1 MTKTMGMVLPPQTIG
16 IMGGG
21 QLGRM
26 LAISARQMG
35 YKVII
40 LEPKAD
46 CPAKD
51 FANKHIIANYD
62 DKNAL
67 DLLGLEADIITT
79 EFENVPAQSMKYLS
93 QFKPVYPRHNALL
106 ISQNRLK
113 EKQFFNQVGI
123 YTTEYYEIRYTTDI
137 DLVNVSIYPAILKTT
152 TLGYDGK
159 GQIPVN
165 NKEDLIAAFNTLR
178 QTECILEKKLK
189 ISKEVSVI
197 VARNMKESCTYDIVE
212 NTHKNG
218 ILDIS
223 IAPARINENLKN
235 ELQDWAI
242 AIVNQLDY
250 IGVLAIEFFI
260 TPENKIIA
268 NEMAPRPHNSG
279 HHTIDACITSQ
290 FEQQIRSIC
299 NLKLGNS
306 ALHSQAI
313 MLNLLSDIYKSPSNM
328 LYPAWDKVLAKYD
341 NVKLHLYDKHLST
354 ALLGRKMGHLTF
366 IGKDIDILLKQA
378 EEVKL
383 SFYK

>member
-1 MTKTMGMVLPPQTIG
+1 MVLPPQTIG

-123 YTTEYYEIRYTTDI
+123 HTTEYYEIRYTTDI
-137 DLVNVSIYPAILKTT
+137 ELVNVSIYPAILKTT

-165 NKEDLIAAFNTLR
+165 NKEELIVAFNTLR

-197 VARNMKESCTYDIVE
+197 VARN
-212 NTHKNG
+212 
-218 ILDIS
+218 
-223 IAPARINENLKN
+223 
-235 ELQDWAI
+235 
-242 AIVNQLDY
+242 Y

-366 IGKDIDILLKQA
+366 IGKDIDTLLKQA